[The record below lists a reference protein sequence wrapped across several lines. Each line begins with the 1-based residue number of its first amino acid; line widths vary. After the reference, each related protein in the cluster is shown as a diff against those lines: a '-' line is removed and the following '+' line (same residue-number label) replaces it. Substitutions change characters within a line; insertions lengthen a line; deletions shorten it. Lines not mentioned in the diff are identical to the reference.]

1 MTIDYYQENAQNFY
15 DGTVNV
21 NMDELYDRF
30 LKYIPDKSKILDVG
44 CGSGRDT
51 KAFLNKGY
59 DVVAMDASSEMVE
72 RASQLTNT
80 EVLHRTFLQVEEVN
94 RYDAIWC
101 CASLLH
107 ANRVELP
114 QTMRCIT
121 NSLKYG
127 GYWYLS
133 FKYGES
139 DRSKDG
145 RHFTDMTE
153 ESLSLL
159 INDFHDLHIEECWI
173 TNDLRPN
180 ISEKWLNAIL
190 RKSNL

>member
-173 TNDLRPN
+173 TNDLRPDR
-180 ISEKWLNAIL
+180 SEKWLNAIL